1 MQRSHL
7 NATLGPKDAT
17 CKVVQ
22 TTDYQSAALS
32 PDDPTFRTLLF
43 RQAPTEADLDY
54 CCLAP
59 PTLESAAYSSV
70 SEIGGRMKDKDG
82 IDLTPPTVGILAFQA
97 PSPHPW
103 PRSLYLHKEIASP
116 PRLSHP
122 KIGLDR
128 ALAVLEHRGQLAK
141 GLLDVTPAQMP
152 RLKGRVQQLS

>member
-1 MQRSHL
+1 VQRSHL

-82 IDLTPPTVGILAFQA
+82 IDLTPPTVGILAPPPH
-97 PSPHPW
+97 PSPLPGPVPSKRDCKSTTTVASKHR
-103 PRSLYLHKEIASP
+103 PRSAATA
-116 PRLSHP
+116 
-122 KIGLDR
+122 LD
-128 ALAVLEHRGQLAK
+128 HGDPLAK
-141 GLLDVTPAQMP
+141 LLVGCTHARMP
-152 RLKGRVQQLS
+152 RLKRRLQQLS